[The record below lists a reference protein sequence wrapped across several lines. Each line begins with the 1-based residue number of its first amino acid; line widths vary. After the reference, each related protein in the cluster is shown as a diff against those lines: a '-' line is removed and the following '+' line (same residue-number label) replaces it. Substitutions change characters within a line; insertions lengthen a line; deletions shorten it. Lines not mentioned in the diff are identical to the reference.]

1 MKGSETTNERTRL
14 AGCFLLLTTLA
25 EWSYFSG
32 LILLVI
38 LNRVLTRAPI
48 WLLAP
53 NTFLFYWFLPL
64 LPFAAYSL
72 IRRRTLRHL
81 PSLLA
86 AALFLLLFGGQLI
99 PQLSSTDTED
109 SLLVMTYNI
118 KRESGGTAP
127 LLSVIGDYCPQVLAL
142 QEASQPAVSRS
153 DLISQLEDTLG
164 YTCSY
169 RSYYAATRS
178 AGVAVCVQPPL
189 QLYNVQR
196 RTYHKAGRWSYLFAE
211 LDVNGET
218 VNIIVPHLLA
228 FRISTTDPVSAPR
241 YTLRRL
247 RWAAGWHHREANE
260 LLRLIS
266 GFRDPTIMAG
276 DFNSTPQQSIHI
288 RIRKSLKDA
297 FRESG
302 FGLGA
307 TYRYGLPIRIDY
319 IYLSP
324 ELTPIAS
331 EVGPWGPS
339 DHRPVIARV
348 TLAKTTPGS

>member
-1 MKGSETTNERTRL
+1 MKGSGTTNERTRV
-14 AGCFLLLTTLA
+14 ASCLLLLA
-25 EWSYFSG
+25 TITEWSYFTG

-38 LNRVLTRAPI
+38 LNRLLNRAPI

-53 NTFLFYWFLPL
+53 NTFLFYWFIPL
-64 LPFAAYSL
+64 LPLAAYSL

-86 AALFLLLFGGQLI
+86 SALFLLLFGGQLI
-99 PQLSSTDTED
+99 PQITSNEDGD

-118 KRESGGTAP
+118 KREAGGTAP
-127 LLSVIGDYCPQVLAL
+127 LLAVIGGYCPQVLAL
-142 QEASQPAVSRS
+142 QEASQPDDSRS

-164 YTCSY
+164 YSCSY
-169 RSYYAATRS
+169 RSYYAATQS

-196 RTYHKAGRWSYLFAE
+196 RTYHKLGRWSYLFAE
-211 LDVNGET
+211 MDVNGET

-228 FRISTTDPVSAPR
+228 FRISTTDPVNAPR
-241 YTLRRL
+241 YTLHRL

-266 GFRDPTIMAG
+266 GFHDPTIMAG

-288 RIRKSLKDA
+288 RIRKSLRDA

-302 FGLGA
+302 FGLGS

-324 ELTPIAS
+324 ELTPIAT

-348 TLAKTTPGS
+348 RLAKSTPSS